1 MHLII
6 PILIALGFYFDG
18 LGHFIDA
25 LSNAGFFSWLG
36 SIEWSTLFHWSQA
49 APTMQMTPQPNFGNV
64 ALYDQFQHL
73 MDTQFQIGELK
84 RLMLTMPALP
94 TEGF

>member
-1 MHLII
+1 MHLLI
-6 PILIALGFYFDG
+6 PLAAFCYSLGYLIR
-18 LGHFIDA
+18 A
-25 LSNAGFFSWLG
+25 LSDAGLFHLLG
-36 SIEWSTLFHWSQA
+36 SIEWSALFSWFHA
-49 APTMQMTPQPNFGNV
+49 APIAQMAPQLSFGNER
-64 ALYDQFQHL
+64 LFDQFQQL